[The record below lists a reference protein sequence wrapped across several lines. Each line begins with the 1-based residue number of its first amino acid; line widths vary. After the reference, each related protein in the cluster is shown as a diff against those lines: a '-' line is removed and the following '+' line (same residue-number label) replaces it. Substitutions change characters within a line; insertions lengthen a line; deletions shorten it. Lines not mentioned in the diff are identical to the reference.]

1 MSLRGSDIGPS
12 YGPVMG
18 DLQRQGFAF
27 AVSTGLLMAN
37 VAPVSILVQLAM
49 DADVVFWI
57 GRYGLLALVVIPYLV
72 MYYCG
77 FTYKIYQGRSSG
89 RLALLIAM
97 VLPPLLLALLAAP
110 YVISAWYVRTRLTS
124 QDCGQGDW
132 GLTDRGCL
140 QEAYEDAR
148 LMYDTC
154 QQRLVGDND
163 GQPLPRRALLQTCSE
178 WVEGGYS
185 GLATN
190 TWLQHRWS
198 SPTGKNHREME
209 YLAYAEAK
217 HVCGGF
223 CHRGPMLWNSP
234 EMEGQSACA
243 PMIAD
248 KFRVV
253 EHLGLQALVS
263 ALVVVVL
270 SIIGFSKLQPFL
282 FRLGFG

>member
-1 MSLRGSDIGPS
+1 
-12 YGPVMG
+12 MG
-18 DLQRQGFAF
+18 DLQRQGFAY

-37 VAPVSILVQLAM
+37 VAPVAILVQLAM

-57 GRYGLLALVVIPYLV
+57 GRCGLLALVVIPYLV

-89 RLALLIAM
+89 RIALLIAM
-97 VLPPLLLALLAAP
+97 VMPPLLLALLAAP
-110 YVISAWYVRTRLTS
+110 YVISSWYVRTRLSS

-132 GLTDRGCL
+132 GLSDRGCL

-148 LMYDTC
+148 FMYDTC
-154 QQRLVGDND
+154 QQRLLEENG
-163 GQPLPRRALLQTCSE
+163 GLALPQRALLQTCSE

-190 TWLQHRWS
+190 PWIHPRWS
-198 SPTGKNHREME
+198 SPAGKHNREMQ

-223 CHRGPMLWNSP
+223 CHRGPMLWNFP
-234 EMEGQSACA
+234 EGEGQSACA

-248 KFRVV
+248 KFRAV
-253 EHLGLQALVS
+253 EHLGLQALVAS
-263 ALVVVVL
+263 LVVVVL
-270 SIIGFSKLQPFL
+270 SLVIFSKLQPFL